1 MKLDQNQIRSY
12 RTEHEIKL
20 RGSRTVCRVITE
32 EVPFTDEQGEIAATA
47 FLYTY
52 LGNGGEGAP
61 VIFAFNGGPGSSCVW
76 EHLGLFGAVRVKLDD
91 STNPSLSAPYE
102 LEDNPYCLL
111 DCCDV
116 VMIDPPG
123 CGYGQLLKAEA
134 GGSFFGV
141 LEDAKCMADLIEDWV
156 IRYGRIASPKYL
168 VGESYGT
175 IRSCMLLSELMG
187 GPMSAGRRLR
197 AIPIDGVIMLGTAI
211 CMDYFHN
218 RPAVEEAVL
227 QLPGMA
233 CVNLYHHPLDEGKKQ
248 EWTACGLPVPDCAA
262 KAADIAW
269 KFAGEQYLPALFQG
283 SGLSEDKRR
292 LLVRQ
297 MSLLT
302 GVEEAWFERHGLNLP
317 VDVFLSEVL
326 AGEGK
331 DAGAY
336 DGRYTMRH
344 LDPVQ
349 MKDPVADDP
358 AMGKYTAA
366 FIGAM
371 NGKMKEYLGL
381 AKMNRPYDSIDFEVN
396 GRWNYQTPR
405 TPDECLEWAMRRN
418 EGLRVFF
425 GSGLYDMVTPPGT
438 VRYLQNHLSLPK
450 ERVTV
455 KEYESGHMPYL
466 GDGPAARLYE
476 DLREFIL
483 S

>member
-1 MKLDQNQIRSY
+1 M
-12 RTEHEIKL
+12 
-20 RGSRTVCRVITE
+20 
-32 EVPFTDEQGEIAATA
+32 
-47 FLYTY
+47 
-52 LGNGGEGAP
+52 
-61 VIFAFNGGPGSSCVW
+61 
-76 EHLGLFGAVRVKLDD
+76 
-91 STNPSLSAPYE
+91 
-102 LEDNPYCLL
+102 
-111 DCCDV
+111 
-116 VMIDPPG
+116 
-123 CGYGQLLKAEA
+123 
-134 GGSFFGV
+134 
-141 LEDAKCMADLIEDWV
+141 
-156 IRYGRIASPKYL
+156 
-168 VGESYGT
+168 
-175 IRSCMLLSELMG
+175 
-187 GPMSAGRRLR
+187 
-197 AIPIDGVIMLGTAI
+197 
-211 CMDYFHN
+211 
-218 RPAVEEAVL
+218 
-227 QLPGMA
+227 
-233 CVNLYHHPLDEGKKQ
+233 NLYHHPLDEGKKQ